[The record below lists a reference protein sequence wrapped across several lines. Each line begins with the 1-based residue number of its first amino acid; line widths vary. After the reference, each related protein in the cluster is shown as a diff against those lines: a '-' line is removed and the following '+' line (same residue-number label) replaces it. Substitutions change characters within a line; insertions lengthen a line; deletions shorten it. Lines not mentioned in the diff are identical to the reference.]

1 MLSDCHFNRNIT
13 GNYIIKLNNCVI
25 NINGITY
32 ENTIQIFK
40 EEQIIQLMHG
50 IEIEENKIK
59 TTSLLDLSNKQLENT
74 IIINEL
80 HIKEKTH
87 NTIQ

>member
-13 GNYIIKLNNCVI
+13 NNYIIKLNNCVI

-32 ENTIQIFK
+32 ENTNQIFK